1 MPLSH
6 IKGLQNKIHKE
17 KIMLVVI
24 TGGSGSGKSQ
34 YAEETA
40 VTFHNTRFQSGRL
53 YYIATMQSFDKETDK
68 KIARHQKMRKGK
80 GFETIECPVGLR
92 DLKFS
97 KKDVVLV
104 ECMSNLLANEMY
116 AKEGSI
122 QSQNKESFFLEQIK
136 NTIVHPIFSLEEQ
149 AGSVVVVTNEVFS
162 DGLDYSEESLTYIE
176 GLGYLNQQLGQAADQ
191 LIEVV
196 CGIPIWIKKKE

>member
-1 MPLSH
+1 
-6 IKGLQNKIHKE
+6 
-17 KIMLVVI
+17 MLVVI

-34 YAEETA
+34 YAEERA
-40 VTFHNTRFQSGRL
+40 VTFHNTRFQNGRL
-53 YYIATMQSFDKETDK
+53 YYIATMKYFDKEMDK

-80 GFETIECPVGLR
+80 GFETIECPVGLGN
-92 DLKFS
+92 LKFS

-122 QSQNKESFFLEQIK
+122 QSRTKEPLFFQQVKDE
-136 NTIVHPIFSLEEQ
+136 IVHPIFSLEKQ
-149 AGSVVVVTNEVFS
+149 AGCVVVVTNEVFS

-196 CGIPIWIKKKE
+196 CGISVPVNR

>member
-1 MPLSH
+1 
-6 IKGLQNKIHKE
+6 
-17 KIMLVVI
+17 MLIVI

-34 YAEETA
+34 YAEERA
-40 VTFHNTRFQSGRL
+40 VTFHNTRFQNGRL
-53 YYIATMQSFDKETDK
+53 YYIATMQSFDEETDK
-68 KIARHQKMRKGK
+68 KIARHREMRKGK
-80 GFETIECPVGLR
+80 GFETIECPVGLGN
-92 DLKFS
+92 LKFS

-122 QSQNKESFFLEQIK
+122 ESRNRDSLFLQQVK
-136 NTIVHPIFSLEEQ
+136 NAIVYSIFSLEEQ
-149 AGSVVVVTNEVFS
+149 AGCVVVVTNEVFS
-162 DGLDYSEESLTYIE
+162 DGLDYSEESLTYIK

-196 CGIPIWIKKKE
+196 CGIPVPVHR